1 MGDVQKDWRELCN
14 AAIAAKD
21 TNELLRIVDE
31 LNATLERE
39 EKTRRKLFNGGKL
52 SDFHNNSESD
62 SKG

>member
-1 MGDVQKDWRELCN
+1 MPDVEKDWRKLCN

-21 TNELLRIVDE
+21 TDELLRIVNE

-39 EKTRRKLFNGGKL
+39 EKARRRFSGGSAL
-52 SDFHNNSESD
+52 IEAVDNSELD